1 MQTMIRAASI
11 QCSNRPISAF
21 RASSIAI
28 TRQTNPLPKKQTK
41 QNMTHTHTPRPWDQ
55 LGCEIY
61 AGEIPIAGII
71 GITWDRMVE
80 NQANLNLISAAP
92 DMLEALQMLMPQEPR
107 EADSYDRAMWENAR
121 AAIAK
126 ATGKGDA

>member
-1 MQTMIRAASI
+1 
-11 QCSNRPISAF
+11 
-21 RASSIAI
+21 
-28 TRQTNPLPKKQTK
+28 
-41 QNMTHTHTPRPWDQ
+41 MTHTHTPGPWSQ

-92 DMLEALQMLMPQEPR
+92 ELLAALNESLNYVVLRGAGMDLSRDALNKLCAEI
-107 EADSYDRAMWENAR
+107 R
-121 AAIAK
+121 AAISK
-126 ATGKGDA
+126 AEGNA

>member
-1 MQTMIRAASI
+1 MQAHIPPDRQRLLAINSETPFGASGGE
-11 QCSNRPISAF
+11 SVTDEEN
-21 RASSIAI
+21 
-28 TRQTNPLPKKQTK
+28 KQNE
-41 QNMTHTHTPRPWDQ
+41 NMTHTHTPRPWDQ
-55 LGCEIY
+55 LGCAIY
-61 AGEIPIAGII
+61 AGEIPIAGIV

-107 EADSYDRAMWENAR
+107 EADSYDRAMWDNAR

-126 ATGKGDA
+126 AIGKEEA

>member
-1 MQTMIRAASI
+1 M
-11 QCSNRPISAF
+11 NH
-21 RASSIAI
+21 
-28 TRQTNPLPKKQTK
+28 K
-41 QNMTHTHTPRPWDQ
+41 QNETMKHTHTPGPWHIGKRAI
-55 LGCEIY
+55 LGFFNDDE
-61 AGEIPIAGII
+61 
-71 GITWDRMVE
+71 E

-92 DMLEALQMLMPQEPR
+92 ELLEALQMLLPQEPR